1 MWMQPWRLVRVDNER
16 PTPRTV
22 ALCLAAPSSRTGV
35 AEGVFGAAYELRDGT
50 VIAAS
55 DRSSLEDLLAWFRA
69 NLAVPPRFNRSK
81 SKGYYRKRGTGISW
95 LKPTADE
102 HIAKMLALIT
112 ILEKNGYQVF
122 QITTDRPGYVVFED
136 DHQVVAEPFRGE

>member
-1 MWMQPWRLVRVDNER
+1 MRDHRQTLLRFVLQRCHPD
-16 PTPRTV
+16 
-22 ALCLAAPSSRTGV
+22 TGV

-112 ILEKNGYQVF
+112 ILEKTDIRCFRSPPTGRDTSSSK
-122 QITTDRPGYVVFED
+122 TTIK
-136 DHQVVAEPFRGE
+136 

>member
-1 MWMQPWRLVRVDNER
+1 MTMSGQRQELLRFVLQRRHPD
-16 PTPRTV
+16 
-22 ALCLAAPSSRTGV
+22 TGV

-55 DRSSLEDLLAWFRA
+55 D
-69 NLAVPPRFNRSK
+69 RSK

-102 HIAKMLALIT
+102 HIAKIRALIT
-112 ILEKNGYQVF
+112 ILEKNGYHVS

-136 DHQVVAEPFRGE
+136 DHQVVAEPFRGD